1 MHFKYRLGIRHPTL
15 LFVTLNY
22 RLVSFCSEPIHLFSP
37 LIHLFSFVI
46 HLFQF
51 PNPHTATASKP
62 KNINGNWSKFIR
74 PRDVYQG
81 KWALYGENSPV
92 CAMRPGE
99 GGGKDRAAVAIRFP
113 ARCASA
119 KMRLS
124 KGSTVSRLV
133 PTQDDR
139 AELGNF
145 QYAVDVCKLE
155 SRAGGRGRCRLGGG
169 DGRVALLCVIQTDA
183 SADSMPP
190 PPGPPGVGMVL
201 PNGLKKATPRRK
213 ARTRRPFPALNPPP
227 RRGGVSPPQFA
238 SRSRNGNRMAQP
250 DTESWAFMPAGCA

>member
-1 MHFKYRLGIRHPTL
+1 MSTRENGRSMVKIRLFAR
-15 LFVTLNY
+15 
-22 RLVSFCSEPIHLFSP
+22 
-37 LIHLFSFVI
+37 
-46 HLFQF
+46 
-51 PNPHTATASKP
+51 
-62 KNINGNWSKFIR
+62 
-74 PRDVYQG
+74 
-81 KWALYGENSPV
+81 
-92 CAMRPGE
+92 CARGE

-190 PPGPPGVGMVL
+190 PPGPP
-201 PNGLKKATPRRK
+201 ADRCR
-213 ARTRRPFPALNPPP
+213 ARVQRPAGPAAAAGWTDRPPP
-227 RRGGVSPPQFA
+227 RAPP
-238 SRSRNGNRMAQP
+238 RHTVPLPPRTG
-250 DTESWAFMPAGCA
+250 